1 MLTSSTVRTGRVRGW
16 LVSAFAAALLLV
28 VAGAHR
34 AIARLAEPEPL
45 PVVRVTG
52 DNTVVRS
59 SCTLVIEP
67 GVVIADADGNGIV
80 QVEGSDLVVRFAEG
94 SVLRGGVAG
103 GGGAVDVAPDR
114 LSGVG
119 IRVLP
124 GSRNVRIEGARISGV
139 KVGIWAS
146 EADGLVI
153 DGAELRGLWRQRLWS
168 TPEAEDQRDWLW
180 PHENDAGE
188 WRERYGAAVYLER
201 LAGATVRRVVVREG
215 QNGILLDRVSGSRVY
230 GNDASFLSGWG
241 VGLWRSSDNVVA
253 RNALDFCV
261 RGYSHG
267 VYNRG
272 QDSAGILVFEQS
284 SRNLIAEN
292 SATHSGDGLFG
303 FAGKEALGER
313 AGLTDHTRAGC
324 NENLIVGND
333 FSYAPAHGLEM
344 TFSFGNIIWNNRLV
358 ENAICGVW
366 GGYCQGTV
374 IANNTIHGNGLPGR
388 REGGGINIE
397 HGYENVISGNDFAG
411 NTVGVLLWWDDDG
424 ALLRTP
430 WAVANH
436 KGSSENRIEGNT
448 FVSGQ
453 AIALRATS
461 GTRVAGNIFPAEG
474 IPIGRQ
480 WGDEVIEN
488 EARAEV
494 RLPDV
499 AGRLAELDGQPGGEA
514 RPVGARAKLRG
525 RGGREKIIMTA
536 WGPWDHTGPLIRLK
550 DAGGWYDGYE
560 FFNPPAGTKVDIE
573 RGAGVSEE
581 QVTGA
586 MDAPEAEG
594 GPLGLRVLSRG
605 AGVFPYTLVV
615 EGRSET
621 GAVVSERFARTL
633 VNARW
638 GVEFFGLEGDPRT
651 EAGRAMFDGAKAA
664 ATVQLPRLKLV
675 FGQGGPS
682 EVELG
687 LVEDEAGAAAVK
699 AAKLPRERFGTRA
712 RAVIPLGEGAWRIS
726 TLSDDG
732 VRVRARVGGLGGGG
746 EWVTVLENWTHHG
759 PTRDSGVLRISA
771 EQAARGGDGRAAVEV
786 LVEHFELD
794 GYAVLEVGIEREF
807 DAPR

>member
-1 MLTSSTVRTGRVRGW
+1 MASLTRRLVCATG
-16 LVSAFAAALLLV
+16 AAAV
-28 VAGAHR
+28 VWAGAGAERVAGA
-34 AIARLAEPEPL
+34 EL

-52 DNTVVRS
+52 DNMVVRG

-80 QVEGSDLVVRFAEG
+80 QVEGSDVVVRFAEG
-94 SVLRGGVAG
+94 SVLRGG
-103 GGGAVDVAPDR
+103 AVDAQPDG

-188 WRERYGAAVYLER
+188 WRARYGAAVYLER

-313 AGLTDHTRAGC
+313 AGLQDHTRAGC
-324 NENLIVGND
+324 NDNLIVGND

-358 ENAICGVW
+358 ENAICGIW
-366 GGYCQGTV
+366 GGYGQETV

-388 REGGGINIE
+388 QEGGGINIE
-397 HGYENVISGNDFAG
+397 HGFLNHISGNDFAG
-411 NTVGVLLWWDDDG
+411 NTVGVSLWWDDDG
-424 ALLRTP
+424 PLLHTP
-430 WAVANH
+430 WAKANH
-436 KGSSENRIEGNT
+436 TGSSNNRIEANR
-448 FVSGQ
+448 FADQ
-453 AIALRATS
+453 RPIALRATA
-461 GTRVAGNIFPAEG
+461 GTRMGGNDFGEKA
-474 IPIGRQ
+474 
-480 WGDEVIEN
+480 
-488 EARAEV
+488 AEV
-494 RLPDV
+494 EEEFGEVVNAMQPVVNVGLPDV
-499 AGRLAELDGQPGGEA
+499 AARLAELDGQPGGEA

-525 RGGREKIIMTA
+525 REKIIMTR

-586 MDAPEAEG
+586 MDAPETEG

-615 EGRSET
+615 EGKSET

-638 GVEFFGLEGDPRT
+638 GVEFFALEGDPRT
-651 EAGRAMFDGAKAA
+651 EAGKAAFEGAKVA

-732 VRVRARVGGLGGGG
+732 VRVRARVGGLAGGG

-771 EQAARGGDGRAAVEV
+771 EQAAGGGDGRAAVEV

-794 GYAVLEVGIEREF
+794 GYAVLEVGIEREGEGK
-807 DAPR
+807 